1 MTMTDALAADVP
13 NHEPEALDD
22 IEELTVAVNDAT
34 ASRARSSYRHVAV
47 KRFGRRN
54 RNAATENDGAK
65 NDQDDDE
72 DDEGSDLESGP
83 LPESSDFYAPGKA
96 KVYVRTWGCSHNN
109 SDSEYMAGILAS
121 HGYTIVATG
130 DDADL
135 WVLNGCTVKNP
146 SEQTFVNAIRQAQD
160 KGKKVVLAG
169 CVTQAA
175 PRNKMWDGLS
185 IIGVQQID
193 EVVYVVEETLL
204 GHSVRLMDPKK
215 EPGTKV
221 RAGGAKLALPKIRK
235 NPLIEIIAINTGC
248 LNQCTYCK
256 TKHARGEL
264 ASYPVAEIVAR
275 VRQVLAEGI
284 VEIWLTSED
293 TGTYGRDI
301 GTDLPTL
308 LWAILAELPTEGSV
322 MLRVGMTNPPYILEH
337 LPAMAEILR
346 DARVYAFLHVPVQA
360 AADRVLLDM
369 RRQYSQAEFRQ
380 VVDYLREHVPGM
392 TIATDII
399 CGFPTESDA
408 DFDETLDLVR
418 EYQFPVLHISQF
430 YPRPGTPAARM
441 PRLPTQVVKQ
451 RSRAIT
457 ALFESYHP
465 YDHLRGETMRVLV
478 TDTAS
483 DGKHYVAHN
492 KAYQQVL
499 VPMRDGYLGKLLDV
513 EIVDTAKHCLFGRP
527 VGAPSGGPKRD
538 ESARIEEPVGDER
551 KVTAR
556 KVNSGARLPASAA
569 SPPAAEEKKVTVVTA
584 TQRRLAQLALLV
596 AILCFAAVW
605 QYEASLFVQVPAY
618 VVGLVALFF
627 SVRTTGVPV
636 AEFRA
641 GLNEGGRRP
650 RAVGKMKR
658 S

>member
-1 MTMTDALAADVP
+1 MANSLPPDHTT
-13 NHEPEALDD
+13 ETLDD
-22 IEELTVAVNDAT
+22 IEELTVAVDDAN
-34 ASRARSSYRHVAV
+34 ANRARSSYRHVAV

-54 RNAATENDGAK
+54 RNAVTENDCTK
-65 NDQDDDE
+65 ENHDDDDE
-72 DDEGSDLESGP
+72 VDEGSDLESGP
-83 LPESSDFYAPGKA
+83 LPVSSDFYAPGKA
-96 KVYVRTWGCSHNN
+96 KIYVRTWGCSHNN

-121 HGYTIVATG
+121 HGYMIVATG
-130 DDADL
+130 DEADL

-193 EVVYVVEETLL
+193 QIVYVVEETLL

-264 ASYPVAEIVAR
+264 ASYPVAEIVDR
-275 VRQVLAEGI
+275 VRQVLVEGI

-308 LWAILAELPTEGSV
+308 LWAILAELPTDGSV
-322 MLRVGMTNPPYILEH
+322 MLRIGMTNPPYILEH
-337 LPAMAEILR
+337 LPAMAKILH

-408 DFDETLDLVR
+408 DFDETLELVR
-418 EYQFPVLHISQF
+418 QYQFPVLHISQF

-457 ALFESYHP
+457 ALFESYQP
-465 YDHLRGETMRVLV
+465 CDHLRGETMRVLV

-499 VPMRDGYLGKLLDV
+499 VPMHDGYLGKVLDV
-513 EIVDTAKHCLFGRP
+513 EIVDTAKYCLFGRP
-527 VGAPSGGPKRD
+527 VGAPSGGPPQRK
-538 ESARIEEPVGDER
+538 EEARVEEPVGAER
-551 KVTAR
+551 RVTAR
-556 KVNSGARLPASAA
+556 KTNSARSAAASA
-569 SPPAAEEKKVTVVTA
+569 STPAMAEEEKKVTIVTA

-605 QYEASLFVQVPAY
+605 QYEASLSVQVPAY

-650 RAVGKMKR
+650 PRVGRVKR